1 MGGRIAPGTGL
12 RMLKHPQTERAACL
26 ASFLTSRDRKIC
38 LDLYEHKVLTTHQ
51 VVDLYFDSQRVAE
64 RRLLKLFQ
72 YGVVLR
78 FRPVLEQGSSPH
90 HFVLGDLG
98 AYVVAAELGVEV
110 KELRLAKD
118 RLAKLAY
125 SPRLAHLVASN
136 DFFSRLVRACRDS
149 DDVSVTH
156 WWGED
161 RTRRRWGQFVWPD
174 AFGQLQHSGR
184 KQSFF
189 LELDLGTERPWRL
202 AAKLDGYRDIS
213 LVKQSPG
220 LLLFCFPDHRREASA
235 RKALK
240 PCGMTVATSTIERH
254 SQEPLGENWLALGAS
269 RRASLLD
276 LNNR

>member
-1 MGGRIAPGTGL
+1 MDGRIVPGTGL
-12 RMLKHPQTERAACL
+12 KMLKHPQTQRAACL
-26 ASFLTSRDRKIC
+26 ASFLTRRDRKIC

-98 AYVVAAELGVEV
+98 ANVVAAELGVEV
-110 KELRLAKD
+110 KVLKLAKD
-118 RLAKLAY
+118 RLVRLAY

-136 DFFSRLVRACRDS
+136 DFFSRLVRACRNT
-149 DDVSVTH
+149 DDARVTH

-161 RTRRRWGQFVWPD
+161 RARRRWGQFVRPD
-174 AFGQLQHSGR
+174 ALGQIQYAGR

-202 AAKLDGYRDIS
+202 AAKLDGYGDVS
-213 LVKQSPG
+213 MVKESPE
-220 LLLFCFPDHRREASA
+220 LLLFCFPDDHREASA

-240 PCGMTVATSTIERH
+240 PCGMTIATSTIERH
-254 SQEPLGENWLALGAS
+254 SSEALGENWLALGAN
-269 RRASLLD
+269 RRRTLLD
-276 LNNR
+276 LKNR

>member
-12 RMLKHPQTERAACL
+12 RMLKHPQTERAARL

-78 FRPVLEQGSSPH
+78 FRPVLERGSSPH

-125 SPRLAHLVASN
+125 SPRLG
-136 DFFSRLVRACRDS
+136 
-149 DDVSVTH
+149 VS
-156 WWGED
+156 G
-161 RTRRRWGQFVWPD
+161 
-174 AFGQLQHSGR
+174 
-184 KQSFF
+184 
-189 LELDLGTERPWRL
+189 
-202 AAKLDGYRDIS
+202 
-213 LVKQSPG
+213 
-220 LLLFCFPDHRREASA
+220 
-235 RKALK
+235 
-240 PCGMTVATSTIERH
+240 
-254 SQEPLGENWLALGAS
+254 
-269 RRASLLD
+269 
-276 LNNR
+276 